1 MSPEQIAMNL
11 WAHKY
16 AQLMV
21 ELVNVLTDLNLAQ
34 QRIKVLEEQI
44 AATPKSTDVIP
55 IKKEE

>member
-1 MSPEQIAMNL
+1 MNL